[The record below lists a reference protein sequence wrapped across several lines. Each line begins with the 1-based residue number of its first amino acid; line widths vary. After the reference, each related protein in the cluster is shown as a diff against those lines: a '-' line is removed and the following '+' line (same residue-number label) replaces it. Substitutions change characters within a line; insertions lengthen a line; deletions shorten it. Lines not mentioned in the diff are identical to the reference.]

1 MTMLSERGRT
11 QDARKRTRAANG
23 HAILLCVCLAVV
35 VVSPGAAWCQD
46 KPADKPA
53 LEAVQ
58 SAELEQLLKEG
69 KDVAEYAKTV
79 TDEVLLSNLAAAVL
93 SDDFDVRFNVMG
105 YLLSEEAPNDAR
117 ILPFVQR
124 VGRKMV
130 DEYLQESRDAAD
142 ECWWRLTRLLGK
154 YPDIDSVPILL
165 FAADHRH
172 VRTGEIR
179 EIVGNTVIRDPI
191 DFLDEIAKSLKAC
204 TGGQIGEFPEGFRW
218 WGADTKTLAVRK
230 QLLAEWDAWWE
241 KNKPEQTGKIAPV
254 KDEEVL
260 ALLQRVVGKDNAS
273 AVDALHTLD
282 NMEEHRRLSALAYA
296 LGQKV
301 YRDAALEIIRERG
314 RAWPRDK
321 RLVPFL
327 AGCIR
332 NSSGATLMYAARAA
346 GLIPDRALLP
356 PLMET
361 ALESEYAE
369 AHMVGGEGGSTEFI
383 YRSVFAEVA
392 QALYVITN
400 GEIGLKFVRT
410 DIPFPD
416 KERQRL
422 ITEWKAWWEENK
434 PQATDEPTGD
444 GKPAEDDELGRVED
458 SNEN

>member
-1 MTMLSERGRT
+1 MLSERGRT
-11 QDARKRTRAANG
+11 QDAGKRTRAANG

-79 TDEVLLSNLAAAVL
+79 TAEVLLSNLAAALL
-93 SDDFDVRFNVMG
+93 SDDFDVRFNAMG
-105 YLLSEEAPNDAR
+105 YLLSDKAPGDAR
-117 ILPFVQR
+117 ILPFIQKM
-124 VGRKMV
+124 GREMIPGAF
-130 DEYLQESRDAAD
+130 EEPRAAT
-142 ECWWRLTRLLGK
+142 ECWWPLIRLLGK
-154 YPDIDSVPILL
+154 YPDINSVPILL

-179 EIVGNTVIRDPI
+179 DIVGSMVIRDPI

-218 WGADTKTLAVRK
+218 WGADTKTLAIRK

-296 LGQKV
+296 LEQKS
-301 YRDAALEIIRERG
+301 YRDAALEIIRG
-314 RAWPRDK
+314 RSRHWAKDR

-327 AGCIR
+327 AECIR
-332 NSSGATLMYAARAA
+332 NSTGATLMCAALTAKE
-346 GLIPDRALLP
+346 IPDRALLP
-356 PLMET
+356 VLIEH
-361 ALESEYAE
+361 ALESEYE
-369 AHMVGGEGGSTEFI
+369 ERVTMGVEGGSMEFI
-383 YRSVFAEVA
+383 YGSVFGEVA
-392 QALYVITN
+392 EALYVITN
-400 GEIGLKFVRT
+400 GQIGLEEVRR
-410 DIPFPD
+410 DIRFP
-416 KERQRL
+416 KEERKRL
-422 ITEWKAWWEENK
+422 IAEWKAWWGENK
-434 PQATDEPTGD
+434 PQETDESTGD
-444 GKPAEDDELGRVED
+444 GKRPEDDEPGKTED
-458 SNEN
+458 GNEN